1 MFTRRARF
9 IVIAIASVLL
19 AWTLYEKVYEVSA
32 VIGLGIVFLIWGYF
46 SEGTVVMAAK
56 EFHYKNYDKAEELL
70 QEIEDP
76 EKLNRHRRGFY
87 EFIYGNIELHRQNFD
102 KAERHFQMATQFPL
116 RNQNDKALVWVHL
129 ANICLRK
136 KEFERSVAY
145 IEKAKALK
153 ISSRV
158 KNIIQKIEQEIP
170 TQS

>member
-9 IVIAIASVLL
+9 IVIAVAAVLL
-19 AWTLYEKVYEVSA
+19 ALTLYEEVYEVSA
-32 VIGLGIVFLIWGYF
+32 VIAFGIIFLIWGYF

-70 QEIEDP
+70 LEIEDP
-76 EKLNRHRRGFY
+76 ERLNRHRRGFY

-145 IEKAKALK
+145 IEKAKALN

-158 KNIIQKIEQEIP
+158 KSIIQKIEQEIP
-170 TQS
+170 KQS